1 MIARTR
7 SGDDRC
13 SSSSF
18 TSTAPPAARSLRF
31 RGIFK
36 LSYLLRG
43 LPGHPLHPPL
53 TDATIGI
60 YTFATIAGLAD
71 VTGISNNAATHGW
84 WLALLTGL
92 IVTVPTALTGL
103 ADWLTLE
110 WGSEL
115 WKTAT
120 LHLTAMVSATVF
132 FGLAAIFGHDSFKRG
147 DISAGPFVLTLVGF
161 GLLTLGGWLGGTIV
175 FVHGM
180 RVLNLVKAPAV
191 RAVSP
196 VPKPEKEAAE
206 GG

>member
-1 MIARTR
+1 V
-7 SGDDRC
+7 
-13 SSSSF
+13 
-18 TSTAPPAARSLRF
+18 
-31 RGIFK
+31 K
-36 LSYLLRG
+36 LSYLWKG
-43 LPGHPLHPPL
+43 LPGHPIHPPL

-60 YTFATIAGLAD
+60 YTFATVAALAD
-71 VTGISNNAATHGW
+71 VTGVSNNAATHGW
-84 WLALLTGL
+84 WLALLAGL
-92 IVTVPTALTGL
+92 IATVPTALTGL
-103 ADWLTLE
+103 ADWLTIE
-110 WGSEL
+110 WGTEL

-132 FGLAAIFGHDSFKRG
+132 FGLAALLGHDSFKRG
-147 DISAGPFVLTLVGF
+147 DVSAGPFVLTLVGF

-180 RVLNLVKAPAV
+180 RVLNLVKEPAE